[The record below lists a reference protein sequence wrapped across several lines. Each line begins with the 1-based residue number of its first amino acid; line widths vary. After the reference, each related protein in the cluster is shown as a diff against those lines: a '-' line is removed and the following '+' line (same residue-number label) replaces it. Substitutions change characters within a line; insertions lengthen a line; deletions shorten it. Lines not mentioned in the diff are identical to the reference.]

1 MRRHLISVLILPF
14 NVIVVVP
21 AILQLVCG
29 RKRARQIFPSYV
41 GRITSLAGLLLG
53 LSGLSL
59 LILTIRDFAKIGRG
73 TLAPWNPTKKLV
85 VQGVYRYVRNP
96 MISGVIG
103 ILFGIALVLNTACH
117 FGWAILF
124 TVVNMIYIPLSEEP
138 GLEER
143 FGQDYRLYRQHVPRW
158 IPRLTPWEHT
168 TDDN

>member
-1 MRRHLISVLILPF
+1 MLRHLVSVLILPF
-14 NVIVVVP
+14 NVIVVAP
-21 AILQLVCG
+21 AILQHICG
-29 RKRARQIFPSYV
+29 RKRVWRIFPPSV
-41 GRITSLAGLLLG
+41 VRITSLVGLLLG
-53 LSGLSL
+53 LTGLSL
-59 LILTIRDFAKIGRG
+59 LILTIRNFVKIGRG

-96 MISGVIG
+96 MISGVISV
-103 ILFGIALVLNTACH
+103 LFGIALVLNTVCH

-143 FGQDYRLYRQHVPRW
+143 FGQDYRLYKQYVPRW

-168 TDDN
+168 TDGN